1 MLLLRIRFQARV
13 PWVRFACQLPAA
25 ACRMIPEVAARAEPR
40 LGPQTHLGADAVRR
54 RNIGFFVYL
63 VDWVHVLAK

>member
-1 MLLLRIRFQARV
+1 MLLLRMRFQARV
-13 PWVRFACQLPAA
+13 PRVRLACQPPTA
-25 ACRMIPEVAARAEPR
+25 ACRMISEVAARAEPC

-54 RNIGFFVYL
+54 RNVGFFVYL